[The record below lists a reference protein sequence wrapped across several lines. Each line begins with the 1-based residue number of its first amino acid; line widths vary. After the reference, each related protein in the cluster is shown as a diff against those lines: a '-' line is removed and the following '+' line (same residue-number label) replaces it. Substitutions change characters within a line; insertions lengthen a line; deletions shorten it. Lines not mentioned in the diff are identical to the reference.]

1 MTLLA
6 ALVTIHLWYGK
17 MSQAPGPTA
26 GATAANSCFHTVR
39 QGTAEGEL
47 VFANLTYDNCL
58 DAVMLQNCRSFNHY
72 ISMCASG
79 DNYRKEGTIIR
90 AKGSIQLKAG
100 DNLGNQPTQ
109 GGSPASFVP
118 GTSPRSKGT
127 PAIYVNAVNGDI
139 ILDAPSGKIKMLAED
154 ISLTARGCNTETGNI
169 KLDANEKII
178 IKAKDSIDLNAKV
191 SCKIF
196 SEKSVEVVGQSLCN
210 IFGGMVDFA
219 DGATSIKGSKGHSSW
234 EGKMR
239 EMGGIPAA
247 SVISDHCG

>member
-1 MTLLA
+1 MTQ
-6 ALVTIHLWYGK
+6 T
-17 MSQAPGPTA
+17 P
-26 GATAANSCFHTVR
+26 GATPDNSCHHQIR

-47 VFANLTYDNCL
+47 VFANITYDHCL

-109 GGSPASFVP
+109 GSSTTSFAA

-154 ISLTARGCNTETGNI
+154 ITLTARGYNTETGSI
-169 KLDANEKII
+169 KLDANEKVI

-196 SEKSVEVVGQSLCN
+196 SEKSVEVIGQSLCN
-210 IFGGMVDFA
+210 IFGGMIDVA

-234 EGKMR
+234 EAKMR

-247 SVISDHCG
+247 AVISGHCP

>member
-1 MTLLA
+1 MTQ
-6 ALVTIHLWYGK
+6 T
-17 MSQAPGPTA
+17 P
-26 GATAANSCFHTVR
+26 GATPDNSCHHQIR

-47 VFANLTYDNCL
+47 VFANITYDHCL

-109 GGSPASFVP
+109 GSSTTSFAP

-154 ISLTARGCNTETGNI
+154 ITLTARGYNTETGSI
-169 KLDANEKII
+169 KLDANEKLVL
-178 IKAKDSIDLNAKV
+178 KAKDSIDLNAKV
-191 SCKIF
+191 SLRFFLRKVLRLLDNHCVIF
-196 SEKSVEVVGQSLCN
+196 SEVWL
-210 IFGGMVDFA
+210 ILRMVPLPLKDLK
-219 DGATSIKGSKGHSSW
+219 DIVL
-234 EGKMR
+234 GK
-239 EMGGIPAA
+239 EK
-247 SVISDHCG
+247 

>member
-17 MSQAPGPTA
+17 MTQTP
-26 GATAANSCFHTVR
+26 GATPDNSCYHTVR

-47 VFANLTYDNCL
+47 VFANITHDNCL

-72 ISMCASG
+72 ISLTASG

-109 GGSPASFVP
+109 GGSTASFVP

-154 ISLTARGCNTETGNI
+154 ITLTARGYNTETGSI
-169 KLDANEKII
+169 KLDANEKVI

-196 SEKSVEVVGQSLCN
+196 SEKSVEIIGMSLAN

-239 EMGGIPAA
+239 DMGGIPAA
-247 SVISDHCG
+247 SVISDSCA